1 MVKTNNKLFYA
12 NKNLIK
18 IMIGNM
24 CIFIKAQKCSF
35 IKVIKKR
42 LRNQDIID

>member
-1 MVKTNNKLFYA
+1 MVKVNNKLFYA
-12 NKNLIK
+12 IKNLIK
-18 IMIGNM
+18 IMIGDI

-42 LRNQDIID
+42 LSNQDIID

>member
-18 IMIGNM
+18 IMIGDI
-24 CIFIKAQKCSF
+24 CIFIKVQKCSF